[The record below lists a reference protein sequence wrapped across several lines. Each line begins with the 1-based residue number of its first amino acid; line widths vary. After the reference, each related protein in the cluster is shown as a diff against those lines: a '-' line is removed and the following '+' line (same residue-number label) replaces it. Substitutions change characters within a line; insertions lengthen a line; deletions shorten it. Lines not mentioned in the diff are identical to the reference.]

1 MWTKTHTS
9 SYFLSSVSLSKW
21 ALIGCS
27 SNESAHRGLVKE
39 WGRKA
44 GISSHHPQM
53 LQPDGFWLLLTPQNF
68 LLSEPHF
75 GNNYISCRCC
85 WSTSTEC
92 PKMTRKFPSQQL
104 AIELPTEGQQWLI
117 GRGVAHQFAFFAQFI
132 FIVDHLPRVQQ
143 CLQCLLNLYL

>member
-1 MWTKTHTS
+1 MQL
-9 SYFLSSVSLSKW
+9 FLVLSQFIKMR
-21 ALIGCS
+21 LEGCS

-104 AIELPTEGQQWLI
+104 AIELPTWGTAVVDWK
-117 GRGVAHQFAFFAQFI
+117 RGCPSICILCSIYIYSGPPSLCAAVFAMFAQFI
-132 FIVDHLPRVQQ
+132 STALWAVL
-143 CLQCLLNLYL
+143 